1 MDISYDAAKDRA
13 NRRRH
18 GISLAEAARMNW
30 SAVLE
35 RLDDRN
41 DYGEDRY
48 TALGLIED
56 RVYFVVYVDWGE
68 IRRVISLRKANTK
81 ECRDYENG
89 K

>member
-56 RVYFVVYVDWGE
+56 RVYFVVYVDRGE
-68 IRRVISLRKANTK
+68 IRRVISLRKANTR